1 MLNSVCLNQVS
12 EDSDNEKNKDSL
24 NSLNKP
30 LINIKKCFKILSSQ
44 SPEIINDLDIRKC
57 FIDLKNYNFNSE
69 KIDKFKVDGLN
80 IEDVKFNLSKK
91 LKEYFYIFQSDF
103 IAFDSSDYSVS
114 EIITSDY
121 NKFNGLKFQTIDNYK
136 SVFLDNTEIKIYY
149 FSVFSLNS
157 FLKFCNTG
165 NFIFFNSSVF
175 VYPPVFYQ
183 TFKLNNNLNN
193 VKSNIPKVFDDIII
207 DVLKNNIINF
217 DISKSDLDKY
227 FFVSLNLNNINF
239 IKQLINKT
247 DKQLI
252 FNLFKKYIFYIVKVS
267 DYDILKFLSLEL
279 SEIIKQSNFDNL
291 NKKGLNAFEYSL
303 IKFKKDSD
311 YFKFVDILKDFN
323 YSRPKF
329 ILDTIL
335 KTNLIKKD
343 LTSNFDVLLNDKIK
357 NISKFDNMS
366 IINSIILKCMYNDLN
381 ETENTITIQDIV
393 NFIKLNISHIN
404 ISILFDLIYKY
415 SSVIVL
421 KELLINQI
429 IKFDPEVFKL
439 LINMKQAD
447 YLFTNYKKEILKF
460 SDILIYDLINDLNIY
475 GIVFLIKFINPEII
489 NIKDSKN
496 NNLLHY
502 LTNQNKDI
510 EDKEDLQFKIFKF
523 FIELKDDLITEIN
536 NDYETPIFNTVRNKN
551 ICLFNLNIEM
561 NKDCIKFK
569 NVNGLYLIHEIVK
582 YDFFDGL
589 QSYIKNKCSVEY
601 LDLYNNSALLLA
613 VKNKNCKMANCL
625 LANNAN
631 KKVRDLH
638 NNSIYHFI
646 GLYGLKKINIK
657 AIENNE
663 NNKNISV
670 VNCIKN
676 NIYYEWQNLN

>member
-1 MLNSVCLNQVS
+1 MLNSACLNQVS
-12 EDSDNEKNKDSL
+12 EDSDNDKNNNS
-24 NSLNKP
+24 SLNKP
-30 LINIKKCFKILSSQ
+30 LINIKKCFKILGSQ
-44 SPEIINDLDIRKC
+44 SPDIINDLDIRKC
-57 FIDLKNYNFNSE
+57 FIDIKKYNFNSE
-69 KIDKFKVDGLN
+69 KINKYKVDSLN

-103 IAFDSSDYSVS
+103 IAFNSSDYSIS
-114 EIITSDY
+114 EIITLDY
-121 NKFNGLKFQTIDNYK
+121 NKFNSLKFQLIDNYK
-136 SVFLDNTEIKIYY
+136 SFFVDNTEIKIYY
-149 FSVFSLNS
+149 FPVFSLNS
-157 FLKFCNTG
+157 FFQFCRST
-165 NFIFFNSSVF
+165 NFIYFNNSIF
-175 VYPPVFYQ
+175 VYPSVFYQ
-183 TFKLNNNLNN
+183 LFKLDNNLNN
-193 VKSNIPKVFDDIII
+193 VKSIIPKVFDDIII
-207 DVLKNNIINF
+207 DVLKNNTIDFNTI
-217 DISKSDLDKY
+217 KTADLDKY
-227 FFVSLNLNNINF
+227 FFISLNLNNLNF
-239 IKQLINKT
+239 IKQMINNL
-247 DKQLI
+247 DKQII
-252 FNLFKKYIFYIVKVS
+252 FNLFKKYIFYIIKIS
-267 DYDILKFLSLEL
+267 DYDILKFLNVEL
-279 SEIIKQSNFDNL
+279 SEIIKQSKFDNL

-303 IKFKKDSD
+303 IKFKKDNE
-311 YFKFVDILKDFN
+311 YYKFVDILKDFN
-323 YSRPKF
+323 YSKPKF

-343 LTSNFDVLLNDKIK
+343 LSSNFDVLLNDKIK
-357 NISKFDNMS
+357 NISKFDNMT
-366 IINSIILKCMYNDLN
+366 IINSIILKCMYKDLN

-393 NFIKLNISHIN
+393 NFIQLNISYIN

-421 KELLINQI
+421 KELLINRI

-460 SDILIYDLINDLNIY
+460 SNVLIYDLINELNIY

-489 NIKDSKN
+489 NIKDNKN

-510 EDKEDLQFKIFKF
+510 EDKDDLQFKIFKF

-551 ICLFNLNIEM
+551 ICLFNLNIEL
-561 NKDCIKFK
+561 NKDCVKFK
-569 NVNGLYLIHEIVK
+569 NVSGLYLIHEIVK
-582 YDFFDGL
+582 NDFYDCL
-589 QSYIKNKCSVEY
+589 QSYIKNKCSIEY

-613 VKNKNCKMANCL
+613 VKNKNCKMANYL

-631 KKVRDLH
+631 KKVRDIN

-646 GLYGLKKINIK
+646 GLYGLKKININ

-676 NIYYEWQNLN
+676 NIYYEWQSLN